1 MRYFEDIKTGE
12 CYDLGSQTIDKSEMM
27 EFAKKYNRSYLHT
40 NESVMKE
47 SRYKDV
53 IAPGM
58 YTFSIPWATFIDTD
72 IFEGGEVGGTET
84 TVQWFMGVY
93 AGDTLTSEAVVKEVS
108 DSGHTLGLVTVEI
121 KTVNQDQKMVL
132 RSINKILV
140 RKRKEKI
147 SE

>member
-12 CYDLGSQTIDKSEMM
+12 LYDLGSQTIERSEML
-27 EFAKKYNRSYLHT
+27 EFAGKYNRSYLHT
-40 NESVMKE
+40 NESVMKR
-47 SRYKDV
+47 SRYKDL

-58 YTFSIPWATFIDTD
+58 YTFSVPWAAFIDRD

-84 TVQWFMGVY
+84 TVQWFKGVY
-93 AGDTLTSEAVVKEVS
+93 AGDTLTSEAVVTEVS
-108 DSGHTLGLVTVEI
+108 DSEHALGLVTVEI
-121 KTVNQDQKMVL
+121 RTINQDRKMVI